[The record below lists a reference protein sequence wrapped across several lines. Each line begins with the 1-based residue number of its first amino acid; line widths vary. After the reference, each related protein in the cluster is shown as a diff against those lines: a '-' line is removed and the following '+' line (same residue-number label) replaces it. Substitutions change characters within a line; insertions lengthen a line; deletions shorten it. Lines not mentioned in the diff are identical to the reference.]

1 MSNSDKIFDQ
11 IKTAAQNSEKNEFEA
26 MDKVWSRVEEKLD
39 KKSLTRENS
48 LLKKL
53 TVLVSFFLVLIVLYL
68 LFKPQKEPEKPIN
81 NIVKSIDSSTSK
93 QQNIEKTNDSI
104 YEEKNEVLARKV
116 KDENQKITP
125 IDSISFKKSLIDKE
139 QKANKKDT
147 KNESTWLVKNNY
159 DARGVIHQEQEVA
172 ASNSTKSESQV
183 EKKEEPLLVIN
194 NKVSK
199 SDYKSLNED
208 EIESIVELKEPLYI
222 INSVQY
228 TEEEMFGKNPTSP
241 YAPLSKQKIESI
253 SIVQGEKAVAMF
265 GKKGINGVVIIYT
278 KDGKPVPKK
287 GK

>member
-53 TVLVSFFLVLIVLYL
+53 TVLVSFFLVLIVFYL
-68 LFKPQKEPEKPIN
+68 LFMPKKKPEQPIN
-81 NIVKSIDSSTSK
+81 NVVKSIDSSTSK

-139 QKANKKDT
+139 QKTNKKDT

-159 DARGVIHQEQEVA
+159 DARSVIHQEQEVA